1 MLSVQTNV
9 SAISA
14 QRHLGAT
21 SNALGTAMERLS
33 SGFRINRAADD
44 AAGLAVSE
52 KLKAQIGGLNQA
64 SRNAQ
69 DGISMIQT
77 AEGALDEVQ
86 SMMQRMRDLA
96 VQAASDTNSQTERDN
111 INLELGQ
118 LGKEINSIS
127 MRTKFNGQ
135 SLLSGSLTK
144 AQYTDTSGAVVAWD
158 AALNDALT
166 SDTNAA
172 AGHALT
178 DFVVSDVNVDGAQAG
193 KSFQLSLGATTADHT
208 TADRVTLTMY
218 SNDATGE
225 LATSMTSQS
234 GQTSAVDE
242 TITLSD
248 MASGGS
254 ETLTFSS
261 LGVKITVTEIAGL
274 AVTASTAA
282 SDFAAGLAV
291 GGGNFVID
299 TATASGVAT
308 LQTGA
313 NQGDET
319 AVAFVN
325 TALGGGTGIKA
336 MDTLAATLRQF
347 SEVGGATRDNAS
359 SLISALDKALGSIS
373 SSRATLGAAQNRLQH
388 TIANLGTTSEN
399 LSASNSR
406 IRDVDVATES
416 SNMAKNQVLEQA
428 GVSVLAQAN
437 QLPQLALKLLG

>member
-1 MLSVQTNV
+1 
-9 SAISA
+9 
-14 QRHLGAT
+14 
-21 SNALGTAMERLS
+21 MERLS

-64 SRNAQ
+64 SRNSQ

-135 SLLSGSLTK
+135 ALLSGSLTK
-144 AQYTDTSGAVVAWD
+144 AQFKDTTGVLSWD
-158 AALNDALT
+158 NTNTVLT
-166 SDTNAA
+166 SDSTATQGVATTAN
-172 AGHALT
+172 LNIT
-178 DFVVSDVNVDGAQAG
+178 DINVDGAQSG
-193 KSFQLSLGATTADHT
+193 RSFHFSLAATEADHT

-218 SNDATGE
+218 DNGTAGVAAGE
-225 LATSMTSQS
+225 TMTAQS
-234 GQTSAVDE
+234 GQTFAVEE
-242 TITLSD
+242 TVSLSD
-248 MASGGS
+248 FSAGGS
-254 ETLTFSS
+254 QTLNFAN
-261 LGVKITVTEIAGL
+261 LGVKVTLNATVAVVATDAAG
-274 AVTASTAA
+274 
-282 SDFAAGLAV
+282 DFAAANNYV
-291 GGGNFVID
+291 VD
-299 TATASGVAT
+299 TATASGTAT

-319 AVAFVN
+319 AVEFVN
-325 TALGGGTGIKA
+325 TALAGGTGIKA
-336 MDTLAATLRQF
+336 MDTLAATLKQF
-347 SEVGGATRDNAS
+347 SSAGGATRENAS
-359 SLISALDKALGSIS
+359 SLITALDNALGSIS

-388 TIANLGTTSEN
+388 TIANLSTTAEN